1 MQKNRT
7 QLPDLLKEENSL
19 LLKRNEIPVNEKITW
34 LDYHME
40 MQSLLYIQLY
50 FLADKFDSG
59 FLPFSLPPCHF
70 SFIDKNSL
78 WFLTEITEYHINV
91 TDEGKNVKELIVI
104 MWFLFFIFHQ
114 KLFDMA

>member
-19 LLKRNEIPVNEKITW
+19 LLKRNEIPVNEKITS

-40 MQSLLYIQLY
+40 MQSLLYIQLH
-50 FLADKFDSG
+50 FLADKFASG
-59 FLPFSLPPCHF
+59 FLLFSLPPCHF

-78 WFLTEITEYHINV
+78 
-91 TDEGKNVKELIVI
+91 
-104 MWFLFFIFHQ
+104 
-114 KLFDMA
+114 